1 MAVRVG
7 DIEKYLGD
15 LSMKL
20 SGKPPPSSKLPPLL
34 VKVSGKT
41 EILWC

>member
-1 MAVRVG
+1 MTVRVG

-20 SGKPPPSSKLPPLL
+20 SGKPSPPPNSLP
-34 VKVSGKT
+34 S
-41 EILWC
+41 